1 MSKIKIFG
9 LGGLNENGKNCYI
22 VEVDEHIFV
31 FDCGIKYASSNLL
44 GIDYIMPDFGYLEK
58 PVIYYQSDRDD
69 FYKGQVYQKGY
80 FDYDTM
86 GFGPCYTEYDKF
98 INGLIKII
106 ENDCKIEKKY
116 LNRIHKTFKFHDT
129 KNCERV
135 YNEIEKL
142 EK

>member
-58 PVIYYQSDRDD
+58 NKQR
-69 FYKGQVYQKGY
+69 
-80 FDYDTM
+80 
-86 GFGPCYTEYDKF
+86 
-98 INGLIKII
+98 IKHRRQ
-106 ENDCKIEKKY
+106 C
-116 LNRIHKTFKFHDT
+116 RS
-129 KNCERV
+129 
-135 YNEIEKL
+135 
-142 EK
+142 